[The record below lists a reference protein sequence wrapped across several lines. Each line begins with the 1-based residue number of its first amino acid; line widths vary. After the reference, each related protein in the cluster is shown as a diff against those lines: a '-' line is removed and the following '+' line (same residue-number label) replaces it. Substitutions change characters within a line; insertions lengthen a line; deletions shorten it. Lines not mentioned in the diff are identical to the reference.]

1 MSKIRLHGSSS
12 GYTEIAPVAASGN
25 NTLTLPNDGTII
37 SNDSAGAV
45 GVTSVVTDTIKVGAA
60 VTIGESG
67 VNVVGVVTASSGI
80 VGLTSTGLPAGA
92 VINAVSTTITA
103 ASSQYLSS
111 GYYWNCPVKVSITP
125 SHANNKVL
133 VMGYVMVSVV
143 GPQHNIGVS
152 LHKDGSAITGYKG
165 DADGDRRVD
174 AAVGT
179 NMVSS
184 YENFTGQ
191 INFQYLD
198 TAGGT
203 SAIEYG
209 VSIRNPSSSSRTAYI
224 NRATTDTDSSNHY
237 RTASTITVMEIKV

>member
-12 GYTEIAPVAASGN
+12 GYTEIAPVAASSN
-25 NTLTLPNDGTII
+25 NTITLPNSGTLISHDG
-37 SNDSAGAV
+37 NGAV
-45 GVTSVVTDTIKVGAA
+45 GVTSMTVGTG
-60 VTIGESG
+60 VTIGDG
-67 VNVVGVVTASSGI
+67 RLTASSGI

-92 VINAVSTTITA
+92 VINVVSTTITA
-103 ASSQYLSS
+103 TSSQYLSS
-111 GYYWNCPVKVSITP
+111 GYYWNPDLKVSITP
-125 SHANNKVL
+125 SHANNKIL
-133 VMGYVMVSVV
+133 VFGYVMVSVV
-143 GPQHNIGVS
+143 GPQHNIGLS

-165 DADGDRRVD
+165 DADGSRRTN

-209 VSIRNPSSSSRTAYI
+209 VSIQNPSSTSRTIYL
-224 NRATTDTDSSNHY
+224 NRATTDTDSNSHY